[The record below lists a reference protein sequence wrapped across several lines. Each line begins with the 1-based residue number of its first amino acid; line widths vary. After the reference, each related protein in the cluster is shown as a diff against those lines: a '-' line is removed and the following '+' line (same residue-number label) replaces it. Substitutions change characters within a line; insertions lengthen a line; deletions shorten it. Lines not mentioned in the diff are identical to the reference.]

1 MQRES
6 LYRRVLGSRFA
17 ALHPTLQRFHDA
29 PGGALGVG
37 RFRVRRHVGRLRGP
51 LASLLGLPPASD
63 AAEVRLTVSAA
74 GAGERWV
81 RTFDGKPM
89 VTLQSM
95 RRGLLIEQAGPTHFG
110 FALDVLNGGMVFRS
124 TRVWLFGVE
133 LPRELAPS
141 IHATV
146 VPTDRGWTA
155 AVWLAVPVLGPILD
169 YEGEVIPQWKPPSHC

>member
-1 MQRES
+1 
-6 LYRRVLGSRFA
+6 
-17 ALHPTLQRFHDA
+17 
-29 PGGALGVG
+29 
-37 RFRVRRHVGRLRGP
+37 
-51 LASLLGLPPASD
+51 
-63 AAEVRLTVSAA
+63 
-74 GAGERWV
+74 
-81 RTFDGKPM
+81 M